1 MYNKSYQNP
10 QTTQLLRKFFAGPFT
25 LAIAIS
31 SSISVLLTLALP
43 WIETGIPA
51 PDIPSALIAVGF
63 FILYFK
69 AKSTNPLPSF
79 KAPLNIIMIS
89 SIIEASIMGFFL
101 IPFAFVCIFF
111 LLFVLMFPP
120 LVIGWLLLIG
130 ILLMLFPFAMYFI
143 GLAVVSGS
151 MKSTLKTGIL
161 KRKSSV
167 FTAVTGIIL
176 FSFIVVILI
185 ISFIS
190 FDYLSTGILPTLEE
204 AITSSITHT
213 PAATGNEFAVSNL
226 AVNNTSATGILSA
239 ISLSAFSVN
248 ILLTSFYLLKFNSY
262 IKKVSVNYIPV
273 VPQPVYP
280 NNICTPHSQVNMP
293 AYQNNYTAPV
303 SPQTIPTTNYN
314 NALAPEIDFGE
325 EHSPK
330 DDRTICPVCNSKVEP
345 SINYCPQCGYQFIE
359 QNMFN

>member
-1 MYNKSYQNP
+1 MTFVLFCYKI
-10 QTTQLLRKFFAGPFT
+10 
-25 LAIAIS
+25 IAI
-31 SSISVLLTLALP
+31 L
-43 WIETGIPA
+43 
-51 PDIPSALIAVGF
+51 
-63 FILYFK
+63 FK
-69 AKSTNPLPSF
+69 LDT
-79 KAPLNIIMIS
+79 
-89 SIIEASIMGFFL
+89 
-101 IPFAFVCIFF
+101 
-111 LLFVLMFPP
+111 
-120 LVIGWLLLIG
+120 
-130 ILLMLFPFAMYFI
+130 
-143 GLAVVSGS
+143 
-151 MKSTLKTGIL
+151 
-161 KRKSSV
+161 
-167 FTAVTGIIL
+167 
-176 FSFIVVILI
+176 
-185 ISFIS
+185 

-248 ILLTSFYLLKFNSY
+248 ILLRSFYLLNFNSY

-303 SPQTIPTTNYN
+303 TPQTIPTTNYN